1 MSTAET
7 WTSVFRERAAQLPG
21 AGLDW
26 LADRRE
32 RAIERFARLGWPTSR
47 LEAWRHTS
55 LALLD
60 SLALAAPAAA
70 LDPAQ
75 TLAGLRA
82 ALDQNEDGCWLV
94 FVDGRHQP
102 ALSVSCALPE
112 GATVLSLA
120 DALAAPPPALG
131 RAGLEAAF
139 GEPEGADSPYAL
151 NLALASDGAVLHL
164 EPGVALDKV
173 VHLVFLGGTAA
184 ASRHVRNLLI
194 AEEGSSAT
202 VIEHHLGSQER
213 RTQAAETASL
223 ATVVTRV
230 HVGAGASLSHVKLQQ
245 EDEYDIHLGLLE
257 ATQAEGSS
265 FSSHSLSFGARLSRH
280 DIRTR
285 FDGHNAEALLN
296 GLYHVD
302 GRRHV
307 DHHTTLDH
315 QQPSCVSHELYR
327 GLIDDSARGVFAGR
341 IIVAQDAQHTDAVQR
356 VDNLLLSPR
365 AEADAR
371 PELEIYA
378 DDVKCAHG
386 ATVGQ
391 IDEDSLFYLRSR
403 GLDEVRARQLLIYAF
418 AADVLNRVALPSVR
432 RQARAVLFA
441 RLPGG
446 ALMEELL

>member
-7 WTSVFRERAAQLPG
+7 WTAIFRQRAAELPG
-21 AGLDW
+21 ARLNW
-26 LADRRE
+26 LPGRRE
-32 RAIERFARLGWPTSR
+32 RAIERFAALGWPTSR
-47 LEAWRHTS
+47 LERWRHTS

-60 SLALAAPAAA
+60 SLPLAPTSEA

-82 ALDQNEDGCWLV
+82 TLDAEEDGCWLV

-102 ALSVSCALPE
+102 ALSVSCALPA
-112 GATVLSLA
+112 GVSLVSLA
-120 DALAAPPPALG
+120 EALESPPPALG
-131 RAGLEAAF
+131 SEGLAAVF
-139 GEPEGADSPYAL
+139 GEAEDNDSPHAL

-164 EPGVALDKV
+164 ARGVSLDKV
-173 VHLVFLGGTAA
+173 VHLVFLGGGSE

-202 VIEHHLGSQER
+202 LIEHHLGSQER
-213 RTQAAETASL
+213 RPQGAETASL
-223 ATVVTRV
+223 STVVTRV
-230 HVGAGASLSHVKLQQ
+230 VVGAGARVSHIKLQQ

-257 ATQAEGSS
+257 AEQAEGSS

-285 FDGHNAEALLN
+285 FDGQNAEALLN

-307 DHHTTLDH
+307 DHHTMLDH
-315 QQPSCVSHELYR
+315 RQPRCVSHELYR
-327 GLIDDSARGVFAGR
+327 GLIDDSGRGVFTGR

-356 VDNLLLSPR
+356 VDNLLLSAR

-403 GLDEVRARQLLIYAF
+403 GLDEVRARQLLTYAF
-418 AADVLNRVALPSVR
+418 AADVIDRVALQSVR

-446 ALMEELL
+446 ALLEELL